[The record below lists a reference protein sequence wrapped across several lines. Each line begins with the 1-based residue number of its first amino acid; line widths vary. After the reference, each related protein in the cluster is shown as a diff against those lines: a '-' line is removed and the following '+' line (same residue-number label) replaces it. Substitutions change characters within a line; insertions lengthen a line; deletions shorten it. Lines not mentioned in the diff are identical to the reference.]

1 MRRMLVA
8 LLAVAFVA
16 GVTVS
21 GASSKSM
28 ARKSVTFH
36 LVEKDVGS
44 NFIDNPP
51 RQGFTSPP
59 LIGDEYVF
67 TSELMT
73 SAGARAGH
81 LEATCMISRGG
92 VNASGPC
99 YGMFALKGGDLAG
112 IALLTQTNTTH
123 IAIVGGT
130 GVYEGVTGSVTSV
143 SRGENS
149 PYTDD
154 TVHLIS
160 P

>member
-1 MRRMLVA
+1 MSRMLVA
-8 LLAVAFVA
+8 LVAVVFATTVMVPA
-16 GVTVS
+16 AWSRTVS
-21 GASSKSM
+21 
-28 ARKSVTFH
+28 KSVTFH
-36 LVEKDVGS
+36 LVEKNVGS

-51 RQGFTSPP
+51 RQGFNSPP
-59 LIGDEYVF
+59 LIGDEFVF

-73 SAGARAGH
+73 TSGARAGH

-92 VNASGPC
+92 INASGPC
-99 YGMFALKGGDLAG
+99 YGMFALLGGSIAG
-112 IALLTQTNTTH
+112 IALLNQSNTTH

-143 SRGENS
+143 SRGNNS

-154 TVHLIS
+154 TVHLIW